1 MILADAA
8 MAIIGVPAS
17 ATTSI
22 IASELGDVVEPMTT
36 STRFS
41 AISLRVFLTAVVVS
55 EASSRTR

>member
-1 MILADAA
+1 

-22 IASELGDVVEPMTT
+22 IASELGDVVDPMTT

-55 EASSRTR
+55 EASSRTM